1 MERIKKTLEI
11 LEIEAE
17 QDVIDFYYN
26 GAKEEILNYLNLE
39 ELPKGVE
46 AILSKRVL
54 GMVLEYLYVT
64 NKIESIKIE
73 PKITAITRGDVSMQ
87 MSGETPSERFLSYI
101 DNLKNYGDLRKYR
114 RVKWNI
120 L

>member
-1 MERIKKTLEI
+1 MERIKKTLEM

-17 QDVIDFYYN
+17 QDIINFYYN
-26 GAKEEILNYLNLE
+26 EAKKEILNYLNLE
-39 ELPKGVE
+39 ELSKEVE
-46 AILSKRVL
+46 QILSKRAL
-54 GMVLEYLYVT
+54 GELLEYLYIT

-87 MSGETPSERFLSYI
+87 MSGETLSERFLNYI

-114 RVKWNI
+114 RVKWTI
-120 L
+120 S